1 MSQNAIGRER
11 GPLEPT
17 RPGPSSQPHS
27 QGLEARLLV
36 EDGMDLRASVELL
49 QEADCLGWA
58 PIISPL
64 LKRAPAFLF
73 SLLIQ
78 AVASLQELVNLR
90 SRVDPLQWAELK
102 ARAIYPFPIC
112 ARGVERFIAFLRP
125 PRSESR
131 SAAKQQAQ

>member
-11 GPLEPT
+11 RPLEPT
-17 RPGPSSQPHS
+17 RPGPSSQPHPR
-27 QGLEARLLV
+27 GLEARLPV
-36 EDGMDLRASVELL
+36 EDGMDLRAGVELL
-49 QEADCLGWA
+49 QETDCLGWA

-73 SLLIQ
+73 SQLIQ

-90 SRVDPLQWAELK
+90 SWVDPLQWAELK
-102 ARAIYPFPIC
+102 ARAIYPFLIC
-112 ARGVERFIAFLRP
+112 ARDVGRFIAFLRP
-125 PRSESR
+125 PSSESR